1 MCTGSI
7 PPPPGP
13 SGGHLSAP
21 AFQPSARV
29 FSQPS
34 AGHCTLRPMTESL
47 KVCRR
52 RARRLIGA
60 ALAGLLTALA
70 APATF
75 PVAVLASE
83 PLRSGTVVSGTGET
97 PANPWISGMEGC
109 VGAPT
114 CSAWLQSGCAPAMA
128 GADPALHAS
137 IVDVADL
144 ADGVTARSYDQ
155 QQRGLDS
162 GPVIVQFW
170 STSSEYD
177 VVDEPAGLDGQ
188 WCEELVASRLT
199 TSNCPRSRSGGCE
212 VVIPVDATFMTV
224 NPRPDRVK
232 LEWRLT

>member
-1 MCTGSI
+1 MTWTRTL
-7 PPPPGP
+7 
-13 SGGHLSAP
+13 HR
-21 AFQPSARV
+21 AFA
-29 FSQPS
+29 
-34 AGHCTLRPMTESL
+34 L
-47 KVCRR
+47 
-52 RARRLIGA
+52 GA
-60 ALAGLLTALA
+60 VGLLATMA
-70 APATF
+70 APSSPAR
-75 PVAVLASE
+75 AEE

-97 PANPWISGMEGC
+97 PASPWVRGMEGC

-170 STSSEYD
+170 RTSSEYD

-188 WCEELVASRLT
+188 WCEELVSSRFT
-199 TSNCPRSRSGGCE
+199 TPNCPRSRSGGCE
-212 VVIPVDATFMTV
+212 IVIPVAAEFMTV